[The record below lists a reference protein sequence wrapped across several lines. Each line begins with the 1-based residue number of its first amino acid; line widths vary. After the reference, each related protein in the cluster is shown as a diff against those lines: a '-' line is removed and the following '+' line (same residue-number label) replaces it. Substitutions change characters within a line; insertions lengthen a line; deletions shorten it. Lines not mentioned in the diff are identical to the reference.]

1 METVDATGAGD
12 AFLAAVA
19 LLLSTS
25 EKKINDLSSNELKSM
40 AAFSN
45 AAGAL
50 VATKL
55 GAMEADFTQID
66 VRRLCAAELEDKPH
80 ALGYGDPGS

>member
-1 METVDATGAGD
+1 M
-12 AFLAAVA
+12 
-19 LLLSTS
+19 
-25 EKKINDLSSNELKSM
+25 SM

-55 GAMEADFTQID
+55 GAMETDFTQIYVKKFYLREAD
-66 VRRLCAAELEDKPH
+66 ILRYEDKYLQMGH
-80 ALGYGDPGS
+80 NYSTLG

>member
-1 METVDATGAGD
+1 
-12 AFLAAVA
+12 
-19 LLLSTS
+19 
-25 EKKINDLSSNELKSM
+25 M

-55 GAMEADFTQID
+55 GAMETDFTQID
-66 VRRLCAAELEDKPH
+66 VRKLCATELGHKLYLPQ
-80 ALGYGDPGS
+80 

>member
-1 METVDATGAGD
+1 
-12 AFLAAVA
+12 
-19 LLLSTS
+19 
-25 EKKINDLSSNELKSM
+25 M

-55 GAMEADFTQID
+55 GAMETDFTQID
-66 VRRLCAAELEDKPH
+66 VRRLCTAELGDKPH
-80 ALGYGDPGS
+80 FPQIIG